1 MAFFGDM
8 VGFLNRRRR
17 ELGVSYQALAERSGL
32 SLPTVRRIL
41 AGGQQSASLSSVLA
55 IARVLGVRLTFSA
68 ESDAGQFLERQARE
82 KAERLVG
89 MVHASCAL
97 EGQGLDKDTRE
108 QMVRQTV
115 HELLAGSKRQ
125 LWAAR

>member
-1 MAFFGDM
+1 MAFVNDM

-17 ELGVSYQALAERSGL
+17 ELGLSYQAIAEQSGL

-41 AGGQQSASLSSVLA
+41 ADGQPSATLSSVLA
-55 IARVLGVRLTFSA
+55 IARVLGARLTVSA
-68 ESDAGQFLERQARE
+68 EVDADEFLERQARE

-89 MVHASCAL
+89 MVHASSAL
-97 EGQGLDKDTRE
+97 EGQGLDAETRA

-115 HELLAGSKRQ
+115 HELLAGSRRK
-125 LWAAR
+125 LWASR